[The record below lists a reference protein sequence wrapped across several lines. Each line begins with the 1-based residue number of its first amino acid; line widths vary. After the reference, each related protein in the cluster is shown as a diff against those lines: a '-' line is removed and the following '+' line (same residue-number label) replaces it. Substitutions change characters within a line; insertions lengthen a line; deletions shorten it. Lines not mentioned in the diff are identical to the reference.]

1 ISIGNLATAK
11 TVELP
16 MMKMFQSYQQVW
28 KDTYIDIFDV
38 IFDHNKVASDKS
50 YVDMDFPPIA
60 PADVAQVATALTQIL
75 QVMPELGFSD
85 DVKQI
90 ALMTLGVND
99 PAEVLE
105 LLTQEAKT
113 NPDLRLTK
121 AIKIFRE
128 AIKTNGQKEQ

>member
-1 ISIGNLATAK
+1 
-11 TVELP
+11 
-16 MMKMFQSYQQVW
+16 MMKMFQSYQAIWNDAYQDIDEVILEHANIAPDKW
-28 KDTYIDIFDV
+28 YIDR
-38 IFDHNKVASDKS
+38 
-50 YVDMDFPPIA
+50 DFPAIA
-60 PADVAQVATALTQIL
+60 PADVAQAATALVQIL
-75 QVMPELGFSD
+75 QVMPALGDSD